1 MKTKYITYLLF
12 CFSTFCFAQISTTKM
27 NELKIGMRPA
37 QIMKLLGNKPTAIAD
52 NNETNIKVNGINY
65 TIYIQEGYLSKGEG
79 DTYLGSIST
88 TSKVIKT
95 LSGVGVGS
103 TVEDLWNA
111 YSSKYNVFLSKPE
124 NNFREFRI
132 QDEENGTMLIFEL
145 KNEIVTKI
153 NINSYNPEE
162 CTL

>member
-37 QIMKLLGNKPTAIAD
+37 QIMKLLGSKPTAIAD

-88 TSKVIKT
+88 TSKAIKT

-111 YSSKYNVFLSKPE
+111 YSSKYNVFLNKSE

>member
-37 QIMKLLGNKPTAIAD
+37 QIMKLLGNKPAAIAD

-88 TSKVIKT
+88 TSKAIKT
-95 LSGVGVGS
+95 LSGVGVGN

-111 YSSKYNVFLSKPE
+111 YSSKYNVFLSKSE